1 MPDLFQPNKL
11 EKNLAIFGGVR
22 QSPRLANG
30 VLAQLVERR
39 NGIAEVKGSI
49 PLGSIFDHPPQGEI
63 TSIGGDERSIGSKRA
78 I

>member
-11 EKNLAIFGGVR
+11 EKNLAIFGRVR
-22 QSPRLANG
+22 QFLPLANG

-49 PLGSIFDHPPQGEI
+49 PLGSIFCLS
-63 TSIGGDERSIGSKRA
+63 TSWEDCFHWGL
-78 I
+78 

>member
-11 EKNLAIFGGVR
+11 ENNLAIFGRVR
-22 QSPRLANG
+22 QFLSLANG

-49 PLGSIFDHPPQGEI
+49 PLGSIF
-63 TSIGGDERSIGSKRA
+63 
-78 I
+78 

>member
-49 PLGSIFDHPPQGEI
+49 PLGSIF
-63 TSIGGDERSIGSKRA
+63 
-78 I
+78 